1 MYSFAINTLL
11 TFNFVGS
18 QIQVLLSQGEL
29 SIAFGKLSNA
39 YEFYQKARN
48 LIELHEDMSCDK
60 RREIL
65 IRQQSIVHSQ
75 GRNDDVL
82 NNLLPILEETDHL
95 SPLTMGLLKRTLGNT
110 YRSAANWHLGE
121 KFLSEAVKI
130 AEENGDIIRAKEW
143 KGELGRVYRSS
154 GLHKRALELQKEAYE
169 AALARGDTARLAAAC
184 GYIGFTNY
192 SLAKPNHQEAI
203 KYLGTRLYLCQKML
217 GDPEGVRWCL
227 NNIGKVYLSMGT
239 VQAAI
244 QCFEESLKLVQGTG
258 NLLGEGTALG
268 NLGSAL
274 REAEKHKEA
283 IKYHKQYL
291 TNAGKRLDTGGEAI
305 MLYELAVDHMLMGD
319 LKSAREYALQGVV
332 TLRNIH
338 ARLSAEDDQ
347 LKIGNFEKNQ
357 AKTFNILQH
366 ILTELGQNHVAL
378 LVSELGRART
388 LADAMQTSSNMK
400 SQLAAD
406 FACFIDDNACLNGS
420 KVSELCAHLL
430 QMAHQLNSTVIIYS
444 LINLSSIPGRKS
456 EQWVYIWVI
465 SAQQDKISFTKRLLT
480 RDGEVKFQLDDDYL
494 SALRRD
500 IGVFNPMF
508 SRSSGTYA
516 IDRDIKLVKAKK
528 SGIPGTSTVSVS
540 NSVSQEN
547 GPAITKSEF
556 ADKCSHSTNSSSVD
570 QLRSLYDLLI
580 DPVKE
585 FMPSESATDPSR
597 LIFIPHNII
606 FSVPFAGLRSN
617 NHYLIEHYI
626 ISQAPSLTILDILV
640 EKQKNALLNHGQTL
654 VAGNPDMPH
663 EDIPQLEGAEE
674 EARTVH
680 RMMGGKLLL
689 KGEATKQSVK
699 ENLRNFSI
707 IHLATH
713 AILADSVAEHL
724 QLKKESATEVEG
736 DYSVKGAI
744 VLSKSSPLCSGIL
757 TSNEVVK
764 IGLDCELMTLS
775 CCRTGCGKITGDGIL
790 GLSRAVLIGGARCF
804 IVTLWAIDDKSTSK
818 LMQVFYSHYKDKR
831 NAPESLRSAML
842 VLLRDEHSIA
852 QWAAFCTSGVS
863 PGMINRC

>member
-1 MYSFAINTLL
+1 MD
-11 TFNFVGS
+11 
-18 QIQVLLSQGEL
+18 
-29 SIAFGKLSNA
+29 A
-39 YEFYQKARN
+39 YEFYQKARSV
-48 LIELHEDMSCDK
+48 IELHENASYDK

-65 IRQQSIVHSQ
+65 IRQQAILHTQ

-82 NNLLPILEETDHL
+82 NNLIPILEETDRL
-95 SPLTMGLLKRTLGNT
+95 SPLILGLLKRTLGKT
-110 YRSAANWHLGE
+110 YSSAANWHLGE

-130 AEENGDIIRAKEW
+130 AEESGDIIRAKEW

-192 SLAKPNHQEAI
+192 SLAKPNHQEAL
-203 KYLGTRLYLCQKML
+203 KYLGTRLYLCRKML

-239 VQAAI
+239 IQAAI

-274 REAEKHKEA
+274 REAGKHEEA
-283 IKYHKQYL
+283 IKYHEQYL

-305 MLYELAVDHMLMGD
+305 MLYELAVDHMVMGD
-319 LKSAREYALQGVV
+319 VASARDYAMKGVV

-388 LADAMQTSSNMK
+388 LADMMQTISNVK
-400 SQLAAD
+400 SQFSSD

-420 KVSELCAHLL
+420 KVSALCAHLQ
-430 QMAHQLNSTVIIYS
+430 QMAHQLNSTIIIYS
-444 LINLSSIPGRKS
+444 LINVSSIPGRKS
-456 EQWVYIWVI
+456 ENWVYIWVI
-465 SAQQDKISFTKRLLT
+465 SAQQDKISFTKRLMT
-480 RDGEVKFQLDDDYL
+480 KDGVVKFQLNDDYL

-500 IGVFNPMF
+500 IGISDQTFT
-508 SRSSGTYA
+508 RSSGICA
-516 IDRDIKLVKAKK
+516 SNRDIKLVKAKK
-528 SGIPGTSTVSVS
+528 SDMPRASVSVS
-540 NSVSQEN
+540 SLISQEE
-547 GPAITKSEF
+547 GSTTTSSEF
-556 ADKCSHSTNSSSVD
+556 ADKFSHSSHSSSAD
-570 QLRSLYDLLI
+570 HLRSLYDLLI

-585 FMPSESATDPSR
+585 FLPPESATDPSR

-617 NHYLIEHYI
+617 DHYLIEHYV
-626 ISQAPSLTILDILV
+626 ISQAPSLTVLDILI
-640 EKQKNALLNHGQTL
+640 EKQMNALLNDGETL

-680 RMMGGKLLL
+680 RIMGGKLLL
-689 KGEATKQSVK
+689 KGEATKQSLK
-699 ENLRNFSI
+699 ENLHNFSI

-713 AILADSVAEHL
+713 ATLADSVAEHL

-818 LMQVFYSHYKDKR
+818 LMQIFYSHYKDKR